1 MYKDKKSPPMALPTL
16 VYRYVRCSSAVLLE
30 IANGVG
36 GADQYRSALRPV
48 VVNSIDHYW
57 SALGAVVVRPPTSSA
72 TECLLRR
79 VLRWCTEKGHPLLGG
94 ARWKYR
100 LHQLIYNMVRARAQ
114 VSRSET
120 YGAKEALN
128 TGLP

>member
-1 MYKDKKSPPMALPTL
+1 MLFGCAAGDSY
-16 VYRYVRCSSAVLLE
+16 E
-30 IANGVG
+30 VG
-36 GADQYRSALRPV
+36 GADQYRCLLRPV

-57 SALGAVVVRPPTSSA
+57 SAHGAVVVRPPTSSA

-79 VLRWCTEKGHPLLGG
+79 GIQLRARKGILSSVGQDGNLL
-94 ARWKYR
+94 
-100 LHQLIYNMVRARAQ
+100 LHLLIYYMVRAREKA
-114 VSRSET
+114 SWSKT